1 MIRLAE
7 REKQDKELQQRK
19 LQVSVPVTEFRAI
32 QLPRDCLS
40 GKDLFGHIQVMP
52 SMRAEIPPIKYAC
65 WHTLY
70 SCTSA
75 EHLSRFMIMTFHH
88 Q

>member
-52 SMRAEIPPIKYAC
+52 
-65 WHTLY
+65 
-70 SCTSA
+70 
-75 EHLSRFMIMTFHH
+75 
-88 Q
+88 